1 MPRSPRQRRGGEAAL
16 PAMSRELPVRFLVL
30 TRPGPASGS
39 RARLAV
45 AGRRHAPSPAAA
57 TNTQARRTQA
67 RPRVGGLARCHDPF
81 AGRAGPRLRRRRELQ
96 GGLRRN

>member
-1 MPRSPRQRRGGEAAL
+1 
-16 PAMSRELPVRFLVL
+16 MSRELPVRFLVP
-30 TRPGPASGS
+30 TRPGPALGF
-39 RARLAV
+39 RDRLAAGRPARRSL